1 MKTSNIV
8 FFLFIYLFVVCLT
21 MFLVAQTI

>member
-1 MKTSNIV
+1 
-8 FFLFIYLFVVCLT
+8 VVCLT